1 MRNRAIRAAVI
12 AASLLGA
19 VSISSMAQADDI
31 DTYVATSYAN
41 IDPATGSI
49 NGQIHWAAN
58 PVGEG
63 AAVGRILLQGT
74 DQSGATQAIPV
85 YCVDVADILGN
96 GTFYKQD
103 LSSLSF
109 SATQKA
115 NLIKFVTYGDA
126 LVNAAS
132 GFQKTLD
139 SAATQLGVWELL
151 NETPSSAWDV
161 LSGSFSVSYYDNNAI
176 FDAAALA
183 NSWLA
188 SLQAGDIPMSA
199 THTLSVLNPGQGN
212 QTQVYITAR
221 GNSDLN
227 EPGVPEPATWG
238 MIVLGFGLLGG
249 ALRRRKLD
257 GVLPEY

>member
-1 MRNRAIRAAVI
+1 MRNRAIRAAIV
-12 AASLLGA
+12 AAGLLGA
-19 VSISSMAQADDI
+19 AGIASTAQAADI
-31 DTYVATSYAN
+31 DTYVQTNSAW

-49 NGQIHWAAN
+49 NGRIHWASN
-58 PVGEG
+58 PGGEG

-74 DQSGATQAIPV
+74 DASHNAQSIPV

-103 LSSLSF
+103 LSSLTF
-109 SATQKA
+109 SDTQKT

-132 GFQKTLD
+132 GFQKTL
-139 SAATQLGVWELL
+139 SAAATQLGVWELL
-151 NETPSSAWDV
+151 NETAASSWNV
-161 LSGSFSVSYYDNNAI
+161 LSGNFYVSRYDNDAI

-188 SLQAGDIPMSA
+188 SLAQGDIPLSA
-199 THTLSVLNPGQGN
+199 TQTLSVLDPGHGN

-221 GNSDLN
+221 GSSDLN
-227 EPGVPEPATWG
+227 LPGVPEPATWG
-238 MIVLGFGLLGG
+238 MIVLGFGLLGS
-249 ALRRRKLD
+249 ALRRRKQDELLAD
-257 GVLPEY
+257 Y

>member
-1 MRNRAIRAAVI
+1 MRIRAIRAAIV

-19 VSISSMAQADDI
+19 AGIAGAAQADDI
-31 DTYVATSYAN
+31 DTYVQTSSAW

-49 NGQIHWAAN
+49 NGQIHWASN
-58 PVGEG
+58 PGGEG

-74 DQSGATQAIPV
+74 DASHNAQSIPV

-96 GTFYKQD
+96 GTFYKED
-103 LSSLSF
+103 LSTLTF
-109 SATQKA
+109 TDTQKA

-139 SAATQLGVWELL
+139 AAATQLGVWELL
-151 NETPSSAWDV
+151 NETASTTWDV
-161 LSGSFSVSYYDNNAI
+161 LAGNFYVSRYDNDAI

-183 NSWLA
+183 NTWLA
-188 SLQAGDIPMSA
+188 SLKNGDIPMSA
-199 THTLSVLNPGQGN
+199 TQTLSVLDPGHGN

-221 GNSDLN
+221 GNNEIN

-249 ALRRRKLD
+249 ALRRRKQGEL
-257 GVLPEY
+257 LAQY